1 MPAANE
7 NRRDIMKLSCK
18 EASRLM
24 SEGFERKLALRERFA
39 LRLHVAICTACTR
52 VEKQLL
58 FLRRAV
64 AELPAAAPDER
75 SQ

>member
-1 MPAANE
+1 
-7 NRRDIMKLSCK
+7 
-18 EASRLM
+18 M
-24 SEGFERKLALRERFA
+24 SEGLDRKLALRERFA

-52 VEKQLL
+52 VEKQLE

-64 AELPAAAPDER
+64 AELPAAPDER